1 MGLADIIDKVIVLIK
16 NAIIGN
22 PANYTVLKGVY
33 YGDQM
38 GFREYPVCCVGVPS
52 LLGENFPVI
61 AGQTVRDE
69 KYTVE
74 IIVYV
79 RFADTEANAKEIITT
94 TDAVRTALRADLQ
107 LAGYVYLG
115 EIGETR
121 FSFGSKGDILFRL
134 SITSVNYIKRIA

>member
-1 MGLADIIDKVIVLIK
+1 MGLADIISKVITLIK
-16 NAIIGN
+16 NAIIGT
-22 PANYTVLKGVY
+22 PASYTILKGVY

-38 GFREYPVCCVGVPS
+38 GFKEYPVCCVGVPS

-61 AGQTVRDE
+61 SGQTIRDE

-79 RFADTEANAKEIITT
+79 KFADTEANAKEIITT
-94 TDAVRTALRADLQ
+94 TDSVRTALRADLS
-107 LAGYVYLG
+107 LTGYVYLG
-115 EIGETR
+115 EIGDTR

-134 SITSVNYIKRIA
+134 SITSVSYTKRI